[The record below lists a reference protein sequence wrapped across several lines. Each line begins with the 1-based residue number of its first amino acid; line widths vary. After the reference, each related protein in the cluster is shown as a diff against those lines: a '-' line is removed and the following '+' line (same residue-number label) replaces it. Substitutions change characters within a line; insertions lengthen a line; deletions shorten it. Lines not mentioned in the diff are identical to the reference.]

1 MSEVPPRDRQLI
13 IPTTTSRWHCFLVNT
28 CEQVHTIL
36 SLYYLGARCW
46 ERLRAGEGEDRGWDG
61 WMASPTWWTW
71 VWASS
76 GNWRWTRKPGVLL
89 FTGSQRVPPDWATE
103 LNWAWWRWG
112 WRLYLNLQWKVEE
125 QLKVSAA
132 HRVSL
137 PWFLPS
143 CCNWTK
149 GSRTWGGAKLEKLRW

>member
-1 MSEVPPRDRQLI
+1 MSEVPPIDRQLI

-46 ERLRAGEGEDRGWDG
+46 ERLRAGGEGEDRGWDG
-61 WMASPTWWTW
+61 WMASPTRWTW

-89 FTGSQRVPPDWATE
+89 FTGSQSPTRLSDWIE
-103 LNWAWWRWG
+103 LSMVEV
-112 WRLYLNLQWKVEE
+112 RLKIVLKSSMKGRGTTKSVWSPQSQSTLVFAQLLQ
-125 QLKVSAA
+125 LD
-132 HRVSL
+132 
-137 PWFLPS
+137 
-143 CCNWTK
+143 K
-149 GSRTWGGAKLEKLRW
+149 GL